1 MALVALLCSANP
13 AWGQEVTATITGTV
27 SDPSGAPIVGASVAA
42 KDTDRG
48 TLYTAQTNEAG
59 VYNIVR
65 VPVGGY
71 ELKVEM
77 KGFQT
82 ALVPSVTLVLNQTAR
97 IDVQMKVGQV
107 TQTVEVTSQAP
118 LLQTERTELGT
129 IIDSRTND
137 ALPLATRNYVQLTM
151 LAPGAAQP
159 DPNSMKGD
167 DTPYSSGGRPYI
179 NGNREQSNNFLL
191 DGVDNNQVSDNLIG
205 YSPSVDAIQEFNLIT
220 QNAPAEFGSFQGG
233 IVNVSIKSGTNS
245 FHGDAFEFFR
255 NDKLN
260 ANSWQNNLN
269 GLAKNKLRYN
279 MFGAT
284 FGGPIK
290 KNKLFIFADYQGQ
303 RFNHPQSITPV
314 SLFTTAERA
323 GNFGALCK
331 AGFDATGVCND
342 RIPNPNIANP
352 PATCASGAPGP
363 GCVPTDQ
370 LYDPFHVVGG
380 VRQPV
385 PSNNFANT
393 SDTIDLVAKNLF
405 GSSLY
410 PQATTNNLASNFF
423 ETSHDILHTNQGDMK
438 VDYNISEK
446 DRLFGRYSQM
456 YQQNPSFNS
465 FQLFGDGTLQAPA
478 KSLALGWFHV
488 VNSNVVNDVRIGV
501 NYVKIFTDNPTPSS
515 IGNFGT
521 QIGIN
526 NSNDKGPGLLG
537 INFNGANIASSIGS
551 SEIVQRFADTV
562 FQYGDALTITR
573 GRHVFHTGFQYHRL
587 RVNTVYAG
595 NNGQDGFLQ
604 FSGQWTQQVVPAG
617 PGCTPT
623 APATTCTFGSG
634 LPEADFW
641 LGLAQLTGRGG
652 GIGWGQRAN
661 LFAGYVQDDWRA
673 TNSLTLNL
681 GLRYETQTPWVEVKD
696 RQVNF
701 GLLSGTVE
709 FAGKNRNSRALYDGY
724 YTGLAFQPRIGFAW
738 TPAMLNRKTVVRGAY
753 TVSTYMEGTGTNL
766 RLPQNAPFNSPEFE
780 TQFNSTG
787 NNLPTAPGCASNPC
801 LTENSLLPPPPNT
814 DPTCATLACFQG
826 ASIRLWAKNYWPAI
840 VQQWNLSIQ
849 EDLGHQTT
857 LQVGY
862 VGQHGTHLANPMWLN
877 QEQISTSA
885 SACAPAAP
893 PCAVPGPYVAGNP
906 TLKNEIAP
914 SGGIRGTLS
923 NASQRYDALQ
933 ATLQK
938 RYGAGLEAQVA
949 YTYSK
954 CRSDSAGYYGTWGGA
969 TQASPGIPYWQN
981 IYDQKAEW
989 GPCFFDQTHALTSY
1003 AVYEVPVGHGRR
1015 WGKDL
1020 NKAVNGVVGNWS
1032 MSGILSLHTGF
1043 PLTVS
1048 NWSDPSN
1055 TNAFSTRLNCSSHP
1069 RVLNHPTSATSP
1081 TGAGIQWFDP
1091 SVFSVP
1097 SPFTFGNCG
1106 NGIVRGPGLKNFDM
1120 SLTKGIPFS
1129 ETRRLEFRTDFI
1141 NLTNTPILGAPSVFG
1156 PAGSLGHVASSQ
1168 GERQIQFALK
1178 FYY

>member
-1 MALVALLCSANP
+1 MRKIQSMVWVLVCMGAAALLLSTNL
-13 AWGQEVTATITGTV
+13 AWAQDVTATITGTV
-27 SDPSGAPIVGASVAA
+27 TDPSGAALAGATVTARE
-42 KDTDRG
+42 TERG
-48 TLYTAQTNEAG
+48 TVWTAQANEAG
-59 VYNIVR
+59 IYSLLRI
-65 VPVGGY
+65 PIGTY
-71 ELKVEM
+71 EVKAEM
-77 KGFQT
+77 KGFKT
-82 ALVPSVTLVLNQTAR
+82 AVHPPITLDLNQTAR
-97 IDVQMKVGQV
+97 IDFKMTLGQV
-107 TQTVEVTSQAP
+107 SETIEVTSAAP
-118 LLQTERTELGT
+118 VLQTERTELGT

-137 ALPLATRNYVQLTM
+137 ALPLPTRNYVQLTM
-151 LAPGAAQP
+151 LAPGAAHP

-167 DTPYSSGGRPYI
+167 DVAYSSGGRPYI
-179 NGNREQSNNFLL
+179 NGNREQANNFLL

-255 NDKLN
+255 NDILN
-260 ANSWQNNLN
+260 ANSWANNLTDTP
-269 GLAKNKLRYN
+269 KNKLRYN

-290 KNKLFIFADYQGQ
+290 KNKLFFFSDYQGQ
-303 RFNHPQSITPV
+303 RFHHPQSITQV
-314 SLFTTAERA
+314 SLFSNAERA
-323 GNFGALCK
+323 GDFGALCSEGFTA
-331 AGFDATGVCND
+331 AGLCN
-342 RIPNPNIANP
+342 NSAH
-352 PATCASGAPGP
+352 
-363 GCVPTDQ
+363 Q
-370 LYDPFHVVGG
+370 LFDPFNVVGG

-385 PSNNFANT
+385 PFNNFANT

-405 GSSLY
+405 SSSLY
-410 PQATTNNLASNFF
+410 PQVSGTNLANNFQ
-423 ETSHDILHTNQGDMK
+423 ETSHDVLTTNQGDVK
-438 VDYNISEK
+438 IDYNISEK

-456 YQQNPSFNS
+456 YQTNPSFNS
-465 FQLFGDGTLQAPA
+465 FQLFGDGTLEAPA
-478 KSLALGWFHV
+478 KSLALGWSHV
-488 VNSNVVNDVRIGV
+488 FGPNMVNDVRIGA
-501 NYVKIFTDNPTPSS
+501 NYVKIFTDNPTPAS

-526 NSNDKGPGLLG
+526 NANDKGPGLLA
-537 INFNGANIASSIGS
+537 INFNSIASGIGS
-551 SEIVQRFADTV
+551 DEILQRFGDTV
-562 FQYGDALTITR
+562 FQYGDTLIITR

-587 RVNTVYAG
+587 RVNSVYAG
-595 NNGQDGFLQ
+595 NNGKDGFLT

-623 APATTCTFGSG
+623 PPATTCTVGNG
-634 LPEADFW
+634 LSEADFW
-641 LGLAQLTGRGG
+641 LGLPELTGRGS

-661 LFAGYVQDDWRA
+661 YFATYFQDDWRA

-696 RQVNF
+696 RQDNF
-701 GLLSGTVE
+701 GLFSGTVE
-709 FAGKNRNSRALYDGY
+709 FAGKNGNSRALYDGY
-724 YTGLAFQPRIGFAW
+724 YGGLSFQPRIGFAW
-738 TPAMLNRKTVVRGAY
+738 TPEMLNRKTVIRGAY
-753 TVSTYMEGTGTNL
+753 TVSTYVEGTGTNL
-766 RLPQNAPFNSPEFE
+766 RLPQNAPFNQPEFE

-787 NNLPTAPGCASNPC
+787 SNLPTAPGCASSPC

-826 ASIRLWAKNYWPAI
+826 ASIRLWAKNYWPAF
-840 VQQWNLSIQ
+840 VQQWNLSVQQ
-849 EDLGHQTT
+849 EFGNQTT

-885 SACAPAAP
+885 AACAPAAP

-923 NASQRYDALQ
+923 NSSQRYDALQ

-949 YTYSK
+949 YTYAS
-954 CRSDSAGYYGTWGGA
+954 CRTDSAGYYGTWGGA

-989 GPCFFDQTHALTSY
+989 GPCFFDQKHALTSY
-1003 AVYEVPVGHGRR
+1003 AIYEVPIGRGKR
-1015 WGKDL
+1015 YGKDL
-1020 NKAVNGVVGNWS
+1020 NKVVNGVVGDWS
-1032 MSGILSLHTGF
+1032 LSGILSLHTGF

-1048 NWSDPSN
+1048 SWSDPSN
-1055 TNAFSTRLNCSSHP
+1055 TNAFSTRPNCSSHP
-1069 RVLNHPTSATSP
+1069 RVLDQATSSTSP
-1081 TGAGIQWFDP
+1081 NGAGIQWFDP

-1120 SLTKGIPFS
+1120 SLIKGIPFS
-1129 ETRRLEFRTDFI
+1129 EAHKLEFRTDFI
-1141 NLTNTPILGAPSVFG
+1141 NLTNTPIFGAPAVFG
-1156 PAGSLGHVASSQ
+1156 PGGNLGHINTSQ